1 LNNNKKKKKKKGWE
15 KMHLYTLSG
24 LEKTCWS
31 SQGLGSVLSLVCRI
45 TEVPKGAM
53 PRGTSPPSIEILS
66 PAQPCGARLC
76 LLLSDWAGD
85 ASNKVRQ
92 RYWAR
97 NMLGWEAFSRVQ
109 PNPAHTALALME
121 HAGVVKRLV
130 TQNVD
135 RLHQRGGSQHVTEL
149 HGHNW
154 AVRCL
159 SCGHEE
165 ERTHFQT
172 RLIDAN
178 HHWVSSLDLTPP
190 LDNTELEE
198 QTTGIRPDGDANVSS
213 DYSNFQVPSCMAC
226 QKGIMKPT
234 VVFFGENVPRA
245 TVDETMS
252 HTLTSDGVLVIGSSL
267 MVYSAFRFVHAAD
280 ENHIPIALINL
291 GPTRA
296 DSLAS
301 LHLKLDLKAGEIL
314 PLLAAKLLS
323 TIS

>member
-1 LNNNKKKKKKKGWE
+1 VGGFLSRPAESRTHSPCSHGTRRGGQKARHAGT
-15 KMHLYTLSG
+15 TLA
-24 LEKTCWS
+24 
-31 SQGLGSVLSLVCRI
+31 I
-45 TEVPKGAM
+45 
-53 PRGTSPPSIEILS
+53 PP
-66 PAQPCGARLC
+66 
-76 LLLSDWAGD
+76 LLQI
-85 ASNKVRQ
+85 KVRD
-92 RYWAR
+92 
-97 NMLGWEAFSRVQ
+97 S
-109 PNPAHTALALME
+109 ALCSNI
-121 HAGVVKRLV
+121 
-130 TQNVD
+130 QNVD